1 MTKLNYLFISFGLL
15 LAACGEDEKKD
26 LGAPNTKPSVVEVVK
41 VEPTDVL
48 REISVPGT
56 VIPNE
61 ELQLYSEISGRIAKI
76 NFREGQSVSKGAV
89 LVQMD
94 SDILR
99 AQKQEQLVALELAKK
114 DEARK
119 KSLLES
125 KGISLEE
132 YERSASTLASVQ
144 AQIDLINVQIS
155 KTVIRAPFSGRIGLR
170 RVSEGA
176 FITNTTLIT
185 SLVQENPIK
194 VEFSV
199 SERYAGAVKNGQNI
213 EFKLDRGTK
222 AYTAKVYAFE
232 PLIDEGTR
240 MLSVR
245 ASLNNDGNLISG
257 AFVSVKYQ
265 LGMEVDAFMVPAEG
279 IVPILK
285 GQKVLV
291 VRDGK
296 VVEVPVEVG
305 IRTAD
310 KVQVI
315 GDLKAGDLVMI
326 SGLLGVK
333 PGMPVQTKLIDK

>member
-1 MTKLNYLFISFGLL
+1 MLNVRSRRGPPQEFR
-15 LAACGEDEKKD
+15 ARGEQLRDEKKD

-176 FITNTTLIT
+176 FINIQNT
-185 SLVQENPIK
+185 P
-194 VEFSV
+194 FR
-199 SERYAGAVKNGQNI
+199 EREQ
-213 EFKLDRGTK
+213 RHW
-222 AYTAKVYAFE
+222 
-232 PLIDEGTR
+232 
-240 MLSVR
+240 
-245 ASLNNDGNLISG
+245 
-257 AFVSVKYQ
+257 
-265 LGMEVDAFMVPAEG
+265 
-279 IVPILK
+279 
-285 GQKVLV
+285 
-291 VRDGK
+291 
-296 VVEVPVEVG
+296 
-305 IRTAD
+305 
-310 KVQVI
+310 
-315 GDLKAGDLVMI
+315 
-326 SGLLGVK
+326 
-333 PGMPVQTKLIDK
+333 

>member
-1 MTKLNYLFISFGLL
+1 MTKLTYLLIPLGLL
-15 LAACGEDEKKD
+15 ISACGEEEKKD
-26 LGAPNTKPSVVEVVK
+26 LGTANAKPSVVEVVK

-56 VIPNE
+56 IIPNE
-61 ELQLYSEISGRIAKI
+61 ELQLYSEISGRIQKI
-76 NFREGQSVSKGAV
+76 NFREGQTVSKGAI

-94 SDILR
+94 SDVLR
-99 AQKQEQLVALELAKK
+99 AQRKEQLVALELAKK

-119 KSLLES
+119 KSLLDS

-132 YERSASTLASVQ
+132 YERSASNLASVE

-194 VEFSV
+194 VEFAV
-199 SERYAGAVKNGQNI
+199 SERYAGAVKSGQTI
-213 EFKLDRGTK
+213 EFKLDRGEKT
-222 AYTAKVYAFE
+222 YTAKVYAYE
-232 PLIDEGTR
+232 PVIDEGTR
-240 MLSVR
+240 MLSIR
-245 ASLNNDGNLISG
+245 ASLNNDGKLISG
-257 AFVSVKYQ
+257 SFVAVKYN
-265 LGMEVDAFMVPAEG
+265 LGMEVNAFMVPTES

-291 VRDGK
+291 ARGGK
-296 VVEVPVEVG
+296 VVEIPVEVG

-315 GDLKAGDLVMI
+315 GDLQAGDQVLI
-326 SGLLGVK
+326 SGLLAVR
-333 PGMPVQTKLIDK
+333 PGMPVKTKLVNK

>member
-1 MTKLNYLFISFGLL
+1 MTKLKYLLIPLSL
-15 LAACGEDEKKD
+15 LASACGEEEKKD
-26 LGAPNTKPSVVEVVK
+26 LGTANTKPSVVEVVK

-56 VIPNE
+56 IIPNE
-61 ELQLYSEISGRIAKI
+61 ELQLYSEISGRIESI
-76 NFREGQSVSKGAV
+76 NFKEGQTVSKGAV

-99 AQKQEQLVALELAKK
+99 AQKKEQQVALDLAKK

-119 KSLLES
+119 KSLLEN

-144 AQIDLINVQIS
+144 AQIDLVNVQIS

-194 VEFSV
+194 VEFAV
-199 SERYAGAVKNGQNI
+199 SERYAGAVKNGQTI
-213 EFKLDRGTK
+213 EFKLDRGQK
-222 AYTAKVYAFE
+222 NYTAKVYAFE
-232 PLIDEGTR
+232 PVIDEGTR

-245 ASLNNDGNLISG
+245 ASLSNDGNLISG
-257 AFVSVKYQ
+257 AFVSVKYK
-265 LGMEVDAFMVPAEG
+265 LGMEVDAFMVPAES

-291 VRDGK
+291 VRNGK
-296 VVEVPVEVG
+296 VVEIPVDVG

-315 GDLKAGDLVMI
+315 GELQPGDQVLI
-326 SGLLGVK
+326 SGLLAVR
-333 PGMPVQTKLIDK
+333 PGMPVKTKLIKK